1 MTPVYLGILTL
12 YYPRV
17 NMVTLRIT
25 SLLGVIIGFWNVL
38 VSFLLNFDILWW
50 FGVLHLP
57 LVFISIYALI
67 LSFKKTQLEYSTK
80 EIQ

>member
-1 MTPVYLGILTL
+1 MTPVYLAILIL

-17 NMVTLRIT
+17 NIVTLRIT
-25 SLLGVIIGFWNVL
+25 SLLGVIIGFWNLL
-38 VSFLLNFDILWW
+38 VSFVIHPDILWW

-67 LSFKKTQLEYSTK
+67 LSFRKTQLA
-80 EIQ
+80 